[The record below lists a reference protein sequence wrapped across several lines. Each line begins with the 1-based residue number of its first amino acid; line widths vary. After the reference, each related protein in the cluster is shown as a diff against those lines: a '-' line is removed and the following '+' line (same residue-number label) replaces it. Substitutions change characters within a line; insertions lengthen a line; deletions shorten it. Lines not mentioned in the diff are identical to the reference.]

1 MGATSP
7 RKRGEV
13 KAVQAIARPLAGEDA
28 IGLTQH
34 EDYIVVDRDI
44 GPNTM
49 NVHAAPFF
57 VPPRP
62 AAPDEELGLYRFLVA
77 VRTNALQIWP
87 RSAYEQDV
95 LVGRGF
101 GRTRLLIN
109 SPDAIHRVLVENTAN
124 YGRSAATIRIL
135 RPIVG
140 KGLLLSEGEDWRY
153 QRRTIAPAMSP
164 RVVPMMA
171 RHVALATEDTI
182 AQVAAL
188 AARGPVDILAAV
200 QFLALEIAARS
211 MFSLEMRQYGAAL
224 RRLITRFATSLGRP
238 YFLDLMLPATIPT
251 LRDLARMRFRSKWVT
266 FMDEIIEAR
275 LHVPPQGKPR
285 DLFDMLLAARDPET
299 GKAFSRQQLR
309 DQMATMIVAGHETT
323 ALTLFWSLYLLASS
337 PAEQERVA
345 EEVGT
350 IDLAPDTAADALAKL
365 PYTKAVVN
373 EALRLYPPAFAL
385 ARMAIAPDRLG
396 DVAVPRGALIMMSPW
411 VLHRHLRLWKDPDVF
426 NPSRFLG
433 EAPLAH
439 RFAYMPFGAGPRICI
454 GAQFA
459 LTEACLVLAMMIQRF
474 EVSLAEA
481 RPVLPVAVIVTQP
494 DHPAPFRVR
503 PRI

>member
-1 MGATSP
+1 
-7 RKRGEV
+7 
-13 KAVQAIARPLAGEDA
+13 
-28 IGLTQH
+28 
-34 EDYIVVDRDI
+34 
-44 GPNTM
+44 M
-49 NVHAAPFF
+49 NVHALPFF

-62 AAPDEELGLYRFLVA
+62 AAPPQELGLYGFLRA

-87 RSAYEQDV
+87 KAAYEQDV
-95 LVGRGF
+95 LVGSAF

-109 SPDAIHRVLVENTAN
+109 APEAIHRVLVDNTAN
-124 YGRSAATIRIL
+124 YCRTSATIRIL

-140 KGLLLSEGEDWRY
+140 KGLLLSEGDDWRH

-164 RVVPMMA
+164 RVVPMLA
-171 RHVALATEDTI
+171 RHVASATEETI
-182 AQVAAL
+182 AQVAAM
-188 AARGPVDILAAV
+188 AARGPVDMLAAV

-224 RRLITRFATSLGRP
+224 RRLITQFAMGLGRP
-238 YFLDLMLPATIPT
+238 YFLDLMLPAAIPT
-251 LRDLARMRFRSKWVT
+251 LRDLARMRFRSRWVG

-275 LHVPPQGKPR
+275 LRAQPEDKPR

-299 GKAFSRQQLR
+299 GQAFSRAQLR

-337 PAEQERVA
+337 PTEQERVA
-345 EEVGT
+345 AEVST
-350 IDLAPDTAADALAKL
+350 IDIAPDTAADALAKL

-385 ARMAIAPDRLG
+385 ARMAKAPDRLN
-396 DVAVPRGALIMMSPW
+396 DVAVPRGALVMMSPW
-411 VLHRHLRLWKDPDVF
+411 VLHRHLRLWKEPDAF

-459 LTEACLVLAMMIQRF
+459 LTEACLVLAMMIRRF
-474 EVSLAEA
+474 KIALADA
-481 RPVLPVAVIVTQP
+481 TPVLPVAVIVTQP
-494 DHPAPFRVR
+494 DHAAPFRLR
-503 PRI
+503 PRN